1 MGTMYTQSDSDFM
14 ENPYFEK
21 LADLSCVMWICG
33 GFASCGPSA
42 FGDQKGL
49 IRNKD
54 MPFGNP
60 PHHGTKNCGLL
71 KKMIFYIFLPFM
83 GQKMVFWVKK
93 TVVLSVLDRV

>member
-1 MGTMYTQSDSDFM
+1 
-14 ENPYFEK
+14 
-21 LADLSCVMWICG
+21 MWPKC
-33 GFASCGPSA
+33 A

-60 PHHGTKNCGLL
+60 PHHGTKNCRLL
-71 KKMIFYIFLPFM
+71 ENIIFLFFLAFH
-83 GQKMVFWVKK
+83 GSKMVFWVKK